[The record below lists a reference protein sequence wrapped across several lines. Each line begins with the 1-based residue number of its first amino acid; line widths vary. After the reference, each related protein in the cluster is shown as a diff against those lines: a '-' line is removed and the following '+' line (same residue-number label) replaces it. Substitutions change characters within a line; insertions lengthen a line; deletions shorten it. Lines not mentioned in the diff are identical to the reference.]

1 MKAKVLTMCLAV
13 TMLMQSNVMALSGH
27 KHTWMDDVE
36 HSDAAT
42 NRYYC
47 DCGETKDEIAADIRD
62 YVITFDPC
70 GGFVEETQAKT
81 KKNRLRKMPIP
92 EHTSDYQWEGWYT
105 EPDGGELV
113 TEDWLYEQDTT
124 LYARWIVTGT
134 YTLTFASDGG
144 SYIRPV
150 TALYGSII
158 DLANYVPE
166 KDGCIF
172 RGWYTDPRTK
182 TNEVKTIKLTQNEV
196 LYAKW
201 ETDAAQ
207 KQPDRLLTTDTVYLT
222 DAEYA
227 ERVERLKAI
236 VEQFKER
243 LRNYMRYTEGAS
255 DDASSTLYRGC
266 FYGG

>member
-47 DCGETKDEIAADIRD
+47 ECGEKKDEIVADLRD

-81 KKNRLRKMPIP
+81 KKNRLRKMPVP

-113 TEDWLYEQDTT
+113 TEDWLYEKDTT
-124 LYARWIVTGT
+124 LYARWTVTGT

-150 TALYGSII
+150 TVLYGSTI
-158 DLANYVPE
+158 DLTKYVPE
-166 KDGCIF
+166 KEGYTF

-182 TNEVKTIKLTQNEV
+182 INEVKTIKLTQNEV

-207 KQPDRLLTTDTVYLT
+207 KQPDRLLTTDTIYLT
-222 DAEYA
+222 DAEY
-227 ERVERLKAI
+227 ENRLAI
-236 VEQFKER
+236 IQKMIVR
-243 LRNYMRYTEGAS
+243 LQEIMKQYMK
-255 DDASSTLYRGC
+255 
-266 FYGG
+266 